1 MRRPPEFADPDTA
14 TIAKL
19 SRETNQK
26 PSFHLLGFCRQ
37 RLAMTERDCY
47 LSVMENNG
55 EPTLRPSSEEARA
68 SLEDVR
74 RMEADLA
81 DRLVT
86 PWWYYPGLGLVEALI
101 VSSLAF
107 PASLSA
113 PALVAGVAGLGL
125 LVSAYR
131 RLTGLGMSNQY
142 FALARAWNI
151 ALLVVI
157 LLAIGVVLLVDRPV
171 VTAVTAV
178 VVFVA
183 TVVLGR
189 RADSAVRYR
198 LRHGARAR

>member
-1 MRRPPEFADPDTA
+1 MGVCQVGAAPARTRSRFPIRPRSPGSVVNTPDPEF
-14 TIAKL
+14 
-19 SRETNQK
+19 Q
-26 PSFHLLGFCRQ
+26 LLGSALQ
-37 RLAMTERDCY
+37 RLADTERDCY

-55 EPTLRPSSEEARA
+55 EPTLRPSPEEART

-86 PWWYYPGLGLVEALI
+86 PWWYYPGMGLVEALI

-131 RLTGLGMSNQY
+131 RLTGLGVSSQY
-142 FALARAWNI
+142 FALARAWSI
-151 ALLVVI
+151 ALLVVC
-157 LLAIGVVLLVDRPV
+157 
-171 VTAVTAV
+171 
-178 VVFVA
+178 
-183 TVVLGR
+183 
-189 RADSAVRYR
+189 
-198 LRHGARAR
+198 

>member
-1 MRRPPEFADPDTA
+1 
-14 TIAKL
+14 
-19 SRETNQK
+19 
-26 PSFHLLGFCRQ
+26 
-37 RLAMTERDCY
+37 
-47 LSVMENNG
+47 MENNG
-55 EPTLRPSSEEARA
+55 EPTVYPSSEEARA
-68 SLEDVR
+68 SLEDVHR
-74 RMEADLA
+74 VEAELA

-86 PWWYYPGLGLVEALI
+86 PWWYYTGLGLVEALI

-157 LLAIGVVLLVDRPV
+157 LLAIGVVLLVDQPL
-171 VTAVTAV
+171 VTAATAV

-189 RADSAVRYR
+189 RADTAMRYR
-198 LRHGARAR
+198 LRHGVRAR

>member
-1 MRRPPEFADPDTA
+1 
-14 TIAKL
+14 
-19 SRETNQK
+19 
-26 PSFHLLGFCRQ
+26 
-37 RLAMTERDCY
+37 
-47 LSVMENNG
+47 MENDG
-55 EPTLRPSSEEARA
+55 EPTLHPSPEEARA
-68 SLEDVR
+68 SLEDVH

-101 VSSLAF
+101 VSSMAF
-107 PASLSA
+107 PDALSA
-113 PALVAGVAGLGL
+113 LALVVGVAGIGL
-125 LVSAYR
+125 LASAYR

-157 LLAIGVVLLVDRPV
+157 LVAIAVVLLVDRPV
-171 VTAVTAV
+171 VTAGTAV

-198 LRHGARAR
+198 LRHGSRAR

>member
-1 MRRPPEFADPDTA
+1 
-14 TIAKL
+14 
-19 SRETNQK
+19 
-26 PSFHLLGFCRQ
+26 
-37 RLAMTERDCY
+37 MTERDCY

-55 EPTLRPSSEEARA
+55 EPTLRPSPEEARA

-86 PWWYYPGLGLVEALI
+86 PWWYYPGMGLVEALI

-113 PALVAGVAGLGL
+113 PATVAGVAGLGL
-125 LVSAYR
+125 LVSGYR

-142 FALARAWNI
+142 FALARAWSI

-157 LLAIGVVLLVDRPV
+157 LVAIGVVLLVDRLV
-171 VTAVTAV
+171 VTAVTAA
-178 VVFVA
+178 VVFMA

>member
-1 MRRPPEFADPDTA
+1 VQGRTPYADPDTA

-19 SRETNQK
+19 SREANQK
-26 PSFHLLGFCRQ
+26 PSYHLLGFCRQ

-55 EPTLRPSSEEARA
+55 EPTLRPSPEEART

-86 PWWYYPGLGLVEALI
+86 PWWYYPGMGLVEALI

-113 PALVAGVAGLGL
+113 PAMVAGVAGLGL

-131 RLTGLGMSNQY
+131 RLTGLGVSNQY
-142 FALARAWNI
+142 FALARAWSI
-151 ALLVVI
+151 ALLVVV
-157 LLAIGVVLLVDRPV
+157 LVAIGVVLLVDRPV

-178 VVFVA
+178 VVFMA

>member
-1 MRRPPEFADPDTA
+1 MTTRGAKPLDDTQSSSTCWGSA
-14 TIAKL
+14 
-19 SRETNQK
+19 
-26 PSFHLLGFCRQ
+26 CQ
-37 RLAMTERDCY
+37 RLAMMERDCY

-55 EPTLRPSSEEARA
+55 ELTLRPSPEEARA
-68 SLEDVR
+68 SLEYVR

-101 VSSLAF
+101 VSSMAF
-107 PASLSA
+107 PDALRA
-113 PALVAGVAGLGL
+113 PALVVGVAGLGL

-131 RLTGLGMSNQY
+131 RLTGLGMSSQY
-142 FALARAWNI
+142 FALARGWSV
-151 ALLVVI
+151 ALVVVI
-157 LLAIGVVLLVDRPV
+157 LVAFVIVLLVNQPV

-183 TVVLGR
+183 TVVLGH

>member
-1 MRRPPEFADPDTA
+1 
-14 TIAKL
+14 
-19 SRETNQK
+19 
-26 PSFHLLGFCRQ
+26 
-37 RLAMTERDCY
+37 MTERVCY

-55 EPTLRPSSEEARA
+55 GPTLRPSSEEARA

-107 PASLSA
+107 PQSLSA
-113 PALVAGVAGLGL
+113 PALVIGLAGLGL
-125 LVSAYR
+125 LVRNYQ

-142 FALARAWNI
+142 FALARGWSV
-151 ALLVVI
+151 ALVVVI
-157 LLAIGVVLLVDRPV
+157 LVALVIVLLVDQPL
-171 VTAVTAV
+171 VTAATAV

-189 RADSAVRYR
+189 RADTAMRYR
-198 LRHGARAR
+198 LRHGTRTR